1 MPTPFD
7 HLPKFQKLP
16 PEAQQLILK
25 KFNEKS
31 EAEQMQI
38 MGKIKTP
45 MAAVDNDPGLQDK
58 SMEVAFEVASAVPA
72 LKAAPAAIK
81 GGIGLAKGGV
91 GAIGKGL
98 SAAKNLVLG
107 EGREQAALRAK
118 QMLEPVQDRLLK
130 QSAAIQG
137 VPVRQMAREASLMAE
152 KSAIGKAIGQ
162 AEELG
167 GYAIKDTPES
177 FARIMK
183 DPKELNKMA
192 STLRKI
198 ADTPSEQLTKMDT
211 QSLQTVR
218 KFAQTFREMGPETTS
233 TIKANIKMGGG
244 KSTEALKQIDP
255 VFKSVMDDWER
266 VAAKLDRLPDDAIKQ
281 KAAMKDAMI
290 QTRLAIKRT
299 QRLNDVAIAAGAK
312 RDAVR
317 KALIQAGIPSA
328 LLGGLLYKMTG
339 K

>member
-25 KFNEKS
+25 KFSEKS

-45 MAAVDNDPGLQDK
+45 MDVVDTNPGLQDK
-58 SMEVAFEVASAVPA
+58 SLEVAFELASAGPAIKAVPG
-72 LKAAPAAIK
+72 LIK
-81 GGIGLAKGGV
+81 GGMGLAKGGA

-98 SAAKNLVLG
+98 SAAKNMVFG

-118 QMLEPVQDRLLK
+118 QMLEPVQDRLIK
-130 QSAAIQG
+130 QTAALQG
-137 VPVRQMAREASLMAE
+137 VPVRQLNREAALMAE

-167 GYAIKDTPES
+167 GFALKETPES
-177 FARIMK
+177 FTKIMK

-192 STLRKI
+192 TTLRKI
-198 ADTPSEQLTKMDT
+198 ADTPSEQLTKMDAQT
-211 QSLQTVR
+211 LQTVR
-218 KFAQTFREMGPETTS
+218 KFAQTFREIGPEVSS
-233 TIKANIKMGGG
+233 TVKANIKMGGG

-266 VAAKLDRLPDDAIKQ
+266 VADKLSRLPDDAVKQ
-281 KAAMKDAMI
+281 KAAIKDSMF
-290 QTRLAIKRT
+290 QTRLAMKRT